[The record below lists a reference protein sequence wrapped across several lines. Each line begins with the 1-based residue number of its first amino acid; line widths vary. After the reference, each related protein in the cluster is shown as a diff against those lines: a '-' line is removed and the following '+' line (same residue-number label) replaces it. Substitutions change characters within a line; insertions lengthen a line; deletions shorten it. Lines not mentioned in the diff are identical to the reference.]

1 MIVISQNG
9 KVAVNAENILAFEQQ
24 GRYIHAH
31 PANGGN
37 PIPLIFCETEDDAEN
52 RFKTLIDRISTKER
66 VIKV

>member
-37 PIPLIFCETEDDAEN
+37 PIPLIFCETEDDAEHH
-52 RFKTLIDRISTKER
+52 FKTLIAIIGTKE
-66 VIKV
+66 KVYKV